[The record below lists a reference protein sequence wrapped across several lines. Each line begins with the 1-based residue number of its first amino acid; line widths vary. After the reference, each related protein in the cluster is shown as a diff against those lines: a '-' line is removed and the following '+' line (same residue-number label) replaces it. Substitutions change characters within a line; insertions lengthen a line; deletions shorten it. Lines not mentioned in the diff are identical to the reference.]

1 MKMYWWVM
9 VFLLLPFVLADNNL
23 YLENELSV
31 QLEVNGKLTLAAD
44 GPGPRVDRVSVELLL
59 FPKDNYRQE
68 VLELS
73 NSGEVQDN
81 SVTYSWNDRQLGTK
95 EFGYSAYMKMTNAR
109 QKVKTKIPFPLNDK
123 DIKGYEQ
130 YTLPSPKIDSNN
142 PDIVKKAAE
151 LVQGEDDEFKAV
163 FNMANWVAENVDYK
177 LDQLTT
183 EVAQPASWV
192 LQNKR
197 GACDEMTSLF
207 VAMARSQGIPAR
219 FVSGISYTEQADV
232 VRTLGTQWAPHG
244 WAEVYFPGVGWVS
257 FDITFD
263 EYGYI
268 DVTHIVLREGLDPD
282 EPATKYEWFAREVK
296 LQPEKLSTNVKI
308 REEGTVVSEEIELEQ
323 EILASEVDFGSYNL
337 VKGILKNTAN
347 YYAATTLRLATP
359 SEVQVQGTNKRT
371 ILLSPREVKETFWV
385 VKVSDDLA
393 RNFVYQFPTLL
404 YSEKNVS
411 IQEEFTAQAG
421 KTKYSKKEMEE
432 LTVKDEEKGYSR
444 KVTLS
449 CEYEH
454 ELMQGQESPV
464 TCTIKNS
471 GTQVLSNL
479 NFCVDHVCETIS
491 LASNQEKQES
501 ITLTAQDVGW
511 QKILVSAENDV
522 VEKKT
527 SFPYVVLDKPNL
539 SVSVNHPA
547 VLKLKEDLEFVLDV
561 TKTSFGSPE
570 QVVIIVQ
577 GSGFEKKVELQQ
589 IQQEQT
595 IKLKMEN
602 PFVMKTNTYSVK
614 TTWKD
619 KTGQLYSLEKEII
632 IPGKAE
638 SLGET
643 FSLWFNTFAGWFM

>member
-1 MKMYWWVM
+1 MMII
-9 VFLLLPFVLADNNL
+9 FLLPFVLGDNNL

-31 QLEVNGKLTLAAD
+31 QLEVKGALTLEAD
-44 GPGPRVDRVSVELLL
+44 GPGPRVDRVSAELLL
-59 FPKDNYRQE
+59 FPKDSYRQE

-73 NSGEVQDN
+73 NTGEVKDK
-81 SVTYSWNDRQLGTK
+81 SILYSWNDRQLGTK
-95 EFGYSAYMKMTNAR
+95 EFGYSAYMKMSNTR
-109 QKVKTKIPFPLNDK
+109 QKVKTKIPFPLK

-183 EVAQPASWV
+183 EIAQPASWV

-219 FVSGISYTEQADV
+219 FVSGISYTEQRDV

-244 WAEVYFPGVGWVS
+244 WAEVYFPSVGWVS

-296 LQPEKLSTNVKI
+296 LEPEKLSTNVKI
-308 REEGTVVSEEIELEQ
+308 REEGSIVPEEIALEQ
-323 EILASEVDFGSYNL
+323 EVLASEVDFGSYNL
-337 VKGILKNTAN
+337 VKGILKNTAD

-359 SEVQVQGTNKRT
+359 AEVEIQGTNRRT
-371 ILLSPREVKETFWV
+371 ILLAPREVKETYWV
-385 VKVSDDLA
+385 VKVKEDLPQ
-393 RNFVYQFPTLL
+393 NYVYQFPMLL

-411 IQEEFTAQAG
+411 VQDEFTTQAG
-421 KTKYSKKEMEE
+421 KTKYSLKEMEE
-432 LTVKDEEKGYSR
+432 LTVKDEDKGYSR
-444 KVTLS
+444 KVVFS

-454 ELMQGQESPV
+454 EVMQGEESPV
-464 TCTIKNS
+464 TCTIQNT
-471 GTQVLSNL
+471 GTQMLSDL
-479 NFCVDHVCETIS
+479 NFCVDHVCEMIS
-491 LASNQEKQES
+491 LPSGQEKSES
-501 ITLTAQDVGW
+501 ITLTAEEVGW
-511 QKILVSAENDV
+511 QKILVSAENNE

-527 SFPYVVLDKPNL
+527 SFPYVVLDKPSL
-539 SVSVNHPA
+539 GLTVDHPK
-547 VLKLKEDLEFVLDV
+547 VLGLNEDLEFSLDIA
-561 TKTSFGSPE
+561 KTSFGSPE
-570 QVVIIVQ
+570 QVVIRVL
-577 GSGFEKKVELQQ
+577 GSGFEKKIELEQ

-595 IKLKMEN
+595 IKLKIEN
-602 PFVMKTNTYSVK
+602 PFVMKTNTYSI
-614 TTWKD
+614 TATWKD
-619 KTGQLYSLEKEII
+619 KTGESYSLEKEVV

-638 SLGET
+638 SFGET
-643 FSLWFNTFAGWFM
+643 FSLWFNTIAGWFM